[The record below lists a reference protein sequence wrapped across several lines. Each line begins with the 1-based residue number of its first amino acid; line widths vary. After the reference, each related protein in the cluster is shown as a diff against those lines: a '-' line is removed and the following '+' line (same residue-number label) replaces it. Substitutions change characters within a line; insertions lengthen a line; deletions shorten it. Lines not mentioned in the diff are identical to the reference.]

1 VTDLNISGVSTAN
14 DLLRRMGAEE
24 VLVLLQR
31 LGFWVA
37 AEGPNPARGATRQFP
52 KDLSKVDT
60 AQLGDESSYWQSELS
75 RVVTIIGAL
84 QSRRLVTEFE
94 LKRAR
99 NTALARILRGYKD
112 REEKAPSQA
121 ALNAEVATQPDVQ
134 SAEEASLAVE
144 VAVMALSAVK
154 ESLEGYTRVL
164 SREISRRG
172 DLLRSGVER

>member
-1 VTDLNISGVSTAN
+1 MTDLNLGGVTTAN
-14 DLLRRMGAEE
+14 ELLRRLGAEE

-37 AEGPNPARGATRQFP
+37 AEGPNPVAGTAKQFP
-52 KDLSKVDT
+52 KDLSRLNSG
-60 AQLGDESSYWQSELS
+60 QLGDECSYWQSELS
-75 RVVTIIGAL
+75 RVVAIIGAL
-84 QSRRLVTEFE
+84 QSRRLVAEFE
-94 LKRAR
+94 VKRAR
-99 NTALARILRGYKD
+99 NTAMSRLLRGYRD

-121 ALNAEVATQPDVQ
+121 ALSAEVATQPDVA
-134 SAEEASLAVE
+134 SAEETALAVE
-144 VAVMALSAVK
+144 VAVTALGAVK